1 MATIREKLRWKF
13 YLMKERL
20 IYDYGFK
27 TGLIGGYDVEFI
39 ENLRNIYYGPFPL
52 SLLILDVEGCIGKC
66 YDRALLATFG
76 FLDDDFVQVDADID
90 SITYNVFNIDDF
102 RNSLG
107 NLPIHYGNHSF
118 IERTLKNGNVLV
130 YDTTFG
136 LVYDKSIYYLLN
148 RPKVTR
154 INDKNEVEMY
164 IEHKD
169 IVNNNKN
176 GMIDKDKYLLPTLL
190 LIFERKVREGSGM
203 YKSALLEEIELFKR
217 KIGYDDICMEVMD
230 DMLKLRVRKL

>member
-76 FLDDDFVQVDADID
+76 FLDDEFVQVDADID

-118 IERTLKNGNVLV
+118 IERTLKNG
-130 YDTTFG
+130 
-136 LVYDKSIYYLLN
+136 
-148 RPKVTR
+148 
-154 INDKNEVEMY
+154 
-164 IEHKD
+164 
-169 IVNNNKN
+169 
-176 GMIDKDKYLLPTLL
+176 MIDKDKYLLPTLL
-190 LIFERKVREGSGM
+190 PIFERKVREGSGM

-217 KIGYDDICMEVMD
+217 KIGYDDICREVMD
-230 DMLKLRVRKL
+230 DMLKIRGRKL